1 MAKPPQGRLD
11 DATRVVHH
19 DHEIITPK
27 HNLKRHA
34 TRVKDAPVHPEGIDH
49 EAMER
54 AERAMQALSS
64 EFDGWMA
71 KEVDRLTISNME
83 VQALG
88 LSASNRPILFRIAHD
103 IKGEAATFGYPLAG
117 RAANTLCKLLELIP
131 DPAQVPLPL
140 ISKHVE
146 AIQAIL
152 REQVKGGGNKI
163 GEQLVAVLRE
173 RTIEALAR
181 IVGPDALNDS
191 EL

>member
-11 DATRVVHH
+11 DAMRVVHH

-27 HNLKRHA
+27 HNLKKHA
-34 TRVKDAPVHPEGIDH
+34 TRLKDAQAHPEGIDL

-54 AERAMQALSS
+54 AERAMAALSS
-64 EFDGWMA
+64 EFDGWMT
-71 KEVDRLTISNME
+71 KEVERLVICNME

-88 LSASNRPILFRIAHD
+88 LSANNRPVLFRVAHD

-117 RAANTLCKLLELIP
+117 RAANTLCKLLELIE
-131 DPAQVPLPL
+131 DPAKVPLPL
-140 ISKHVE
+140 IAKHVE

-152 REQVKGGGNKI
+152 REQVKGGGNRI
-163 GEQLVAVLRE
+163 GEQLVSVLRE
-173 RTIEALAR
+173 RTIDAILR
-181 IVGPDALNDS
+181 ISGQDALNDS